1 MSTQSAPKRIV
12 VTGIGAV
19 TPIGIGKDSYWQSL
33 TDGVCGVSN
42 ITLFDTTGFDV
53 KIAAEVKNFDPT
65 TYVERKE
72 ARRMDRFVQFAVAAS
87 LMALEDAGLKITEH
101 NAERV
106 GVVIGSGIG
115 GLQTMEDQVRILVEK
130 GPSRVSPF
138 LVPMMIGNMA
148 SGHVSILTGAK
159 GPNYCPTTACASS
172 AHALGDSLEIL
183 RRGAADVMISGG
195 AEAGIVPVS
204 IAGFGN
210 MKAMATTFNDNPTAS
225 SRPFDAGRAG
235 FVIGEGAGILILET
249 LEHAEARGAHIY
261 AELAGYGMTG
271 DAYHMSAPPPDGEG
285 VARAVRI
292 ALKDAG
298 VEPEQIQHV
307 NAHATSTPLGD
318 KAEVAALRSVFG
330 AHFDNIAVSATK
342 SMTGHLLGGAGGIE
356 AAATVLSIADGIV
369 PPTINY
375 TTPDPDCVVDCVPNV
390 ARKLNIDAAVCNNFG
405 FGGHNAVLVFKK
417 V

>member
-148 SGHVSILTGAK
+148 SGHVSILK
-159 GPNYCPTTACASS
+159 
-172 AHALGDSLEIL
+172 I
-183 RRGAADVMISGG
+183 
-195 AEAGIVPVS
+195 
-204 IAGFGN
+204 
-210 MKAMATTFNDNPTAS
+210 
-225 SRPFDAGRAG
+225 GRA
-235 FVIGEGAGILILET
+235 
-249 LEHAEARGAHIY
+249 
-261 AELAGYGMTG
+261 
-271 DAYHMSAPPPDGEG
+271 
-285 VARAVRI
+285 
-292 ALKDAG
+292 
-298 VEPEQIQHV
+298 HV
-307 NAHATSTPLGD
+307 
-318 KAEVAALRSVFG
+318 
-330 AHFDNIAVSATK
+330 
-342 SMTGHLLGGAGGIE
+342 
-356 AAATVLSIADGIV
+356 
-369 PPTINY
+369 
-375 TTPDPDCVVDCVPNV
+375 
-390 ARKLNIDAAVCNNFG
+390 
-405 FGGHNAVLVFKK
+405 
-417 V
+417 